1 MENSTRTLH
10 ILSSIGLAI
19 GAGFGMAGSMT
30 NEPILQNCEWEIS
43 SVGMISACAL
53 LTMKYFRSGNDFLA
67 AGFFLLAIGEA
78 VMSGGTVSGL
88 VGAQPTFAAGMALY
102 IPALWLISFPNSFAI
117 WIRIAGVAASIPFA
131 IASSKIFLGEQVLG
145 TASLPGAGYGILTIA
160 FIGWIL
166 TLLREKNS
174 IG

>member
-1 MENSTRTLH
+1 MENSTRPLN

-19 GAGFGMAGSMT
+19 GAGFGMAGSMIQ
-30 NEPILQNCEWEIS
+30 EPVLQNCEWEIS
-43 SVGMISACAL
+43 SVGLISACAI
-53 LTMKYFRSGNDFLA
+53 LTLKYFRAGNDFLA
-67 AGFFLLAIGEA
+67 AGFLLFAIGEA

-102 IPALWLISFPNSFAI
+102 IPALWLISVPKNFAV

-131 IASSKIFLGEQVLG
+131 ITASKIFLGEQVLG
-145 TASLPGAGYGILTIA
+145 SASLPGAGYGILTIA

-174 IG
+174 I